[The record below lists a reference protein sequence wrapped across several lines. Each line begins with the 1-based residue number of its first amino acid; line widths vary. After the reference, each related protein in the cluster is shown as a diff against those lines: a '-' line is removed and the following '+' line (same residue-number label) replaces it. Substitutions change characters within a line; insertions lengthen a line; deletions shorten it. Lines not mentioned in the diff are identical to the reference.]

1 MVLRTT
7 TTTTMP
13 ESDIVNTHNSLPIVP
28 EPLMQDVNTLIE
40 MLPSMINHYRNN
52 ENYEMALYYAN
63 MYYVALK
70 SKYREVLSVDFARV
84 THVLGEIYSDLNNFT
99 NSIIFYRACVIM
111 KRRLLL
117 ENKISSKSL
126 NNTLYNYGLLLTT
139 IGKFNEAL
147 PILLEIVETE
157 NFEPTIIITS
167 NNKNEVIEY
176 VNVLSRIAICSKKL
190 GDVNSSHEIIE
201 LIIQHLVNID
211 DNNVTDLFNNVF
223 EICEYNVDDEYN
235 NDN

>member
-1 MVLRTT
+1 MVLS

-13 ESDIVNTHNSLPIVP
+13 ESDIVNTHNSLPIVQ
-28 EPLMQDVNTLIE
+28 EPLMQDVNILIE
-40 MLPSMINHYRNN
+40 MLPSMIIHYRNN

-70 SKYREVLSVDFARV
+70 SKYGEVLSVDFARV

-157 NFEPTIIITS
+157 NFEPTIIITN
-167 NNKNEVIEY
+167 NNKKEVIEY
-176 VNVLSRIAICSKKL
+176 VNVLSTIAICAKK
-190 GDVNSSHEIIE
+190 
-201 LIIQHLVNID
+201 
-211 DNNVTDLFNNVF
+211 
-223 EICEYNVDDEYN
+223 
-235 NDN
+235 